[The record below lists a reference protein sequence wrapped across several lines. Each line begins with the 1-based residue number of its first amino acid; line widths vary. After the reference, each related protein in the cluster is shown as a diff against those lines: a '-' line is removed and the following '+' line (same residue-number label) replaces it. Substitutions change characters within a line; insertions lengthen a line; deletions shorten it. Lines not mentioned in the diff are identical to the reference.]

1 LRACTVI
8 GGKKG
13 LDLAINKYQGLYY
26 LLMKILL
33 IEPNKME
40 RTIGSEDLFMFEPL
54 ALEYIAAGVASEHDI
69 MILDMRIENRLEE
82 ILEDFRPDIIGI
94 TAYTSTSMRAKE
106 IAGRIKGFNSDILTV
121 VGGHHATVAPS
132 DFYDNN
138 IDIVVSGHGIDSF
151 REIVTATESGSS
163 FDQIE
168 GLAIKSGEKWQFTGE
183 REEIG
188 LDSYPFPIRSLS
200 ERYRHNYFFEYMRPM
215 ASIKTSQGCFSRC
228 NFCSLWRLTKGRYI
242 TRSPETILEELK
254 LIQEENIFFADDES
268 MVDTNRMMS
277 LAMVIRESG
286 IRKRYFLHARSDTIV
301 RSPELFEAW
310 KDIGLSI
317 VFVGIESHKDRDL
330 ERINKGTT
338 ARINEEAVRIL
349 DSVGIDIYATFM
361 IDPGYTREDFRL
373 LARYIRDLR
382 LKFPRIFVLT
392 PLPGTGY
399 YEEVKDKL
407 ITKDT
412 DLIDF
417 VHTHIKTSLPLKTF
431 YYEYARLCLRSLSLV
446 SVVKFL
452 FKFRFLDILPTIYK
466 IWKVR
471 RRIRL
476 AYLDYG

>member
-1 LRACTVI
+1 R
-8 GGKKG
+8 
-13 LDLAINKYQGLYY
+13 D
-26 LLMKILL
+26 
-33 IEPNKME
+33 
-40 RTIGSEDLFMFEPL
+40 
-54 ALEYIAAGVASEHDI
+54 
-69 MILDMRIENRLEE
+69 
-82 ILEDFRPDIIGI
+82 
-94 TAYTSTSMRAKE
+94 
-106 IAGRIKGFNSDILTV
+106 
-121 VGGHHATVAPS
+121 
-132 DFYDNN
+132 
-138 IDIVVSGHGIDSF
+138 
-151 REIVTATESGSS
+151 
-163 FDQIE
+163 
-168 GLAIKSGEKWQFTGE
+168 
-183 REEIG
+183 
-188 LDSYPFPIRSLS
+188 LDSYPFPVRRLTN
-200 ERYRHNYFFEYMRPM
+200 RYRDNYFFEYMRPM

-373 LARYIRDLR
+373 LAGYIRELR

>member
-1 LRACTVI
+1 MA
-8 GGKKG
+8 KKR
-13 LDLAINKYQGLYY
+13 LDLATNKSQGLYY
-26 LLMKILL
+26 LPMRILL

-54 ALEYIAAGVASEHDI
+54 ALEYIAAGVTDNHDVRV
-69 MILDMRIENRLEE
+69 LDMRIDKALEQA
-82 ILEDFRPDIIGI
+82 LEDFRPDIVGI
-94 TAYTSTSMRAKE
+94 TSYTSTSRRAKE
-106 IAGRIKGFNSDILTV
+106 IAGRIKAINRKILTII
-121 VGGHHATVAPS
+121 GGHHATVAPS
-132 DFYDNN
+132 DFYVND
-138 IDIVVSGHGIDSF
+138 IDIVVIGHGIDSF
-151 REIVTATESGSS
+151 REIAIAAESGSS
-163 FDQIE
+163 FDRIN
-168 GLAIKSGEKWQFTGE
+168 GLAIKSGEKWILTGE
-183 REEIG
+183 REDRD
-188 LDSYPFPIRSLS
+188 LDSYPFPVRKLTN
-200 ERYRHNYFFEYMRPM
+200 RYRHNYFFEYMRPM

-242 TRSPETILEELK
+242 TRSPESILEELK

-268 MVDTNRMMS
+268 MADTNRMMS
-277 LAMVIRESG
+277 LALVIRESG

-301 RSPELFEAW
+301 KSPELFEAW

-330 ERINKGTT
+330 AGINKGTT
-338 ARINEEAVRIL
+338 TRINEEAVRIL
-349 DSVGIDIYATFM
+349 DSAGIDIYATFM
-361 IDPGYTREDFRL
+361 IDPGYIKEDFRS
-373 LARYIRDLR
+373 LAGYIRDLR

-431 YYEYARLCLRSLSLV
+431 YCEYARLCLRSLSLA
-446 SVVKFL
+446 SILKFL
-452 FKFRFLDILPTIYK
+452 FKFRLRDILPTIYK